1 MPEFTSRRGSPLPF
15 RHAPSTDPRE
25 HGTVIE
31 VSSCRH
37 PICEL
42 IGDAACS
49 IASGRSRGC
58 TPGLAARTI
67 DPAVF
72 DEVRALLA
80 AIATGDRD
88 AAIRLAAIVR
98 REARDD
104 RNLLAQA
111 RTDEPELAAPLAEL
125 LVRR

>member
-1 MPEFTSRRGSPLPF
+1 M
-15 RHAPSTDPRE
+15 
-25 HGTVIE
+25 
-31 VSSCRH
+31 SSCRH

-42 IGDAACS
+42 VGDGTCS
-49 IASGRSRGC
+49 IDSGRSRGC
-58 TPGLAARTI
+58 TPGLASKTI

-72 DEVRALLA
+72 DEVRVLLA
-80 AIATGDRD
+80 AIARRDRD

-98 REARDD
+98 REARED

-111 RTDEPELAAPLAEL
+111 RDDEPELAPQLAEL

>member
-1 MPEFTSRRGSPLPF
+1 MGRVTNMSG
-15 RHAPSTDPRE
+15 
-25 HGTVIE
+25 
-31 VSSCRH
+31 CRH

-42 IGDAACS
+42 IGDGSCS

-58 TPGLAARTI
+58 TPGLAPKTI

-72 DEVRALLA
+72 DEVRALVA
-80 AIATGDRD
+80 KIATGDRD
-88 AAIRLAAIVR
+88 AALRLAAIVR

-111 RTDEPELAAPLAEL
+111 RDDEPEVAQQLAEL
-125 LVRR
+125 LARR

>member
-1 MPEFTSRRGSPLPF
+1 M
-15 RHAPSTDPRE
+15 
-25 HGTVIE
+25 
-31 VSSCRH
+31 SSCRH

-42 IGDAACS
+42 IADGSCS

-58 TPGLAARTI
+58 TPGLAAKTI

-72 DEVRALLA
+72 DEVRELLA
-80 AIATGDRD
+80 KIATGDRG

-111 RTDEPELAAPLAEL
+111 RDDEPELAQQLAEL
-125 LVRR
+125 LARR

>member
-1 MPEFTSRRGSPLPF
+1 MM
-15 RHAPSTDPRE
+15 
-25 HGTVIE
+25 VM
-31 VSSCRH
+31 SSCRH

-42 IGDAACS
+42 IGEGVCS
-49 IASGRSRGC
+49 VASGRTRGC
-58 TPGLAARTI
+58 TPGLAAKTI
-67 DPAVF
+67 DTTAF
-72 DEVRALLA
+72 DEVRALLT

-98 REARDD
+98 REARED

-111 RTDEPELAAPLAEL
+111 RDEEPELAAQLAEL

>member
-1 MPEFTSRRGSPLPF
+1 MI
-15 RHAPSTDPRE
+15 
-25 HGTVIE
+25 VM
-31 VSSCRH
+31 SSCRH

-42 IGDAACS
+42 IGDDACS
-49 IASGRSRGC
+49 IASGRTRGC
-58 TPGLAARTI
+58 TPGLAAKTV
-67 DPAVF
+67 DPPVF
-72 DEVRALLA
+72 DEVRTLLT

-98 REARDD
+98 REARED

-111 RTDEPELAAPLAEL
+111 RDDEPELAAQLAEL

>member
-1 MPEFTSRRGSPLPF
+1 M
-15 RHAPSTDPRE
+15 
-25 HGTVIE
+25 
-31 VSSCRH
+31 SSCRH

-42 IGDAACS
+42 IGEAACS
-49 IASGRSRGC
+49 IASGRTRGC
-58 TPGLAARTI
+58 TPGLAAKTI
-67 DPAVF
+67 DPSVF
-72 DEVRALLA
+72 DEARVLLT

-98 REARDD
+98 RED

-111 RTDEPELAAPLAEL
+111 REDEPELAAQLAGL